1 MYRIKIG
8 CQLGYTTTAVNPAVF
23 VVQPPAHPRQ
33 MIERESL
40 RLSGATPSAE
50 FQDTF
55 GNRCQRIM
63 LQPGDSQLRYEA
75 LATVPPDGDAV
86 VSDARQV
93 PPEELPPHLLRF
105 TLPSR
110 YAETDKLL
118 GFAWDTFAHVPRGWP
133 RARAICDWVHD
144 QVEYKRGVSGPRCS
158 AADTIARRQ
167 GVCRDRAHAVI
178 ALCRAFNMPARY
190 AVAYL
195 PDIDVPDDGIPMDF
209 HAYAEV
215 WLEGGWQVFD
225 PHDRFPRKGRVFLS
239 SGLDA
244 ADAAFAT
251 LYGGARLTGFEVWAD
266 PIPLYEQLERRQEPR
281 IPAQSQGSPAGIGLG
296 ASGPT
301 LAGDAAGAA
310 RLPGPPPNL
319 TVVGA
324 SSTAF

>member
-8 CQLGYTTTAVNPAVF
+8 CQLGYATATANPAVF
-23 VVQPPAHPRQ
+23 LVQPPPHRRQ

-40 RLSGATPSAE
+40 LLVGATPAGE
-50 FQDTF
+50 FVDTY
-55 GNRCQRIM
+55 GNRCQRVT
-63 LQPGDSQLRYEA
+63 LQPGESQVRYEA
-75 LATVPPDGDAV
+75 LATVPPEGDAV
-86 VSDARQV
+86 VSEARQI
-93 PPEELPPHLLRF
+93 PPEELPAHLLRF

-118 GFAWDTFAHVPRGWP
+118 GFAWETFAHVPRGWT

-144 QVEYKRGVSGPRCS
+144 HVEYKRGVSLPHWS

-190 AVAYL
+190 AVSYL

-225 PHDRFPRKGRVFLS
+225 PHDSFPRKGRIFLA

-251 LYGGARLTGFEVWAD
+251 LYGGARLTDFDVWAD
-266 PIPLYEQLERRQEPR
+266 PIPLYDQAEARPDPR
-281 IPAQSQGSPAGIGLG
+281 AAAPLATGAVPGGPGTG
-296 ASGPT
+296 ASAESG
-301 LAGDAAGAA
+301 GSA
-310 RLPGPPPNL
+310 RPAPSPPAL
-319 TVVGA
+319 TMVPPLTA
-324 SSTAF
+324 SLG

>member
-8 CQLGYTTTAVNPAVF
+8 CHLTYTSGAANPAVF

-40 RLSGATPSAE
+40 LLSGATPTGDYV
-50 FQDTF
+50 DTF
-55 GNRCQRIM
+55 GNRCQRVT
-63 LQPGDSQLRYEA
+63 LQPGESLVRYEA
-75 LATVPPDGDAV
+75 LASVPPDGDAV
-86 VSDARQV
+86 ATDARQV
-93 PPEELPPHLLRF
+93 PPEELPAHLLRY

-118 GFAWDTFAHVPRGWP
+118 GFAWETFAHVPRGWA

-144 QVEYKRGVSGPRCS
+144 HVEYKRGVSLPQWS
-158 AADTIARRQ
+158 AADIIARRQ
-167 GVCRDRAHAVI
+167 GVCRDRAHTVI

-190 AVAYL
+190 AVSYL

-251 LYGGARLTGFEVWAD
+251 IYGGARLTGFEVWAD
-266 PIPLYEQLERRQEPR
+266 PIPLYVRDRAPEARRA
-281 IPAQSQGSPAGIGLG
+281 PA
-296 ASGPT
+296 
-301 LAGDAAGAA
+301 LA
-310 RLPGPPPNL
+310 
-319 TVVGA
+319 VVGA
-324 SSTAF
+324 AEPAAPRPNSVPASASAAASAMAATATLG